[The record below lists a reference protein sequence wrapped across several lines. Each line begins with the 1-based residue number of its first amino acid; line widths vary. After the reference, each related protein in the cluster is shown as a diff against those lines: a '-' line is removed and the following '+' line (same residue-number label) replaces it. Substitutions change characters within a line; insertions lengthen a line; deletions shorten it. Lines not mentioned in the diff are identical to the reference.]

1 MAIAGKT
8 DFNNVLHIGAAAPEK
23 ECACCEWNELKKC
36 CGFCHKGTWYMYSPW
51 GWWCS
56 SPPDYICYMEP
67 TTFRLVVNC
76 DSQSFQPPS
85 IFLPRQNDWETWRWI
100 RTTRESSSY
109 DRPRVVVVRS
119 ICMTMMILLWCDA
132 KWLDGGTPTTTI
144 QSSWVEM
151 RGLTPLYCYS
161 CFTI

>member
-1 MAIAGKT
+1 MLLLPKKNAR
-8 DFNNVLHIGAAAPEK
+8 VV
-23 ECACCEWNELKKC
+23 NEMNSPPKKC

-85 IFLPRQNDWETWRWI
+85 IFLPLLASTKRQGDLEVDKNHQR
-100 RTTRESSSY
+100 
-109 DRPRVVVVRS
+109 
-119 ICMTMMILLWCDA
+119 ILLIRPSSRRRRSFNLHDDDDIIVMWCKVVGWWHTNHHHPVELSWDERADA
-132 KWLDGGTPTTTI
+132 ALLLFMFYNIICW
-144 QSSWVEM
+144 
-151 RGLTPLYCYS
+151 
-161 CFTI
+161 